1 MATLHFL
8 FTFSKGQHFGNC
20 ASKTKVKELFSS
32 CIMNTFSKQDSECLN
47 SNTTSSCLLKSPDN
61 VLCQSESY
69 SERLDHSL
77 THNFSA
83 RRQVKIYLHISF
95 LHSLLAQSGRGSVG
109 KR

>member
-1 MATLHFL
+1 MATLHSL